1 MDLEKL
7 VYAID
12 TESDFDKKMTD
23 KLLTD
28 LSKVDLFK
36 EFLKFFIAFS
46 FLFQPRAFKIPK
58 NPIIPRFFFV
68 DMFLFAI
75 LVLMCVYLRGLYLS
89 PNINNILHA
98 LEMGVAAYDF
108 AFKLLLLCH

>member
-36 EFLKFFIAFS
+36 EFLKSSIS
-46 FLFQPRAFKIPK
+46 KDLKRYFLAEAQDARMMIKGKLLGFTSLLTQIQNNNEAKELI
-58 NPIIPRFFFV
+58 V
-68 DMFLFAI
+68 DMKK
-75 LVLMCVYLRGLYLS
+75 R
-89 PNINNILHA
+89 HA
-98 LEMGVAAYDF
+98 
-108 AFKLLLLCH
+108 KN